1 LLASTPVTLRA
12 VVWDMGGVIV
22 RTHDHSRRSQ
32 WEARLGLSPNE
43 LERMVF
49 RGEAGEKAALGKIGP
64 DEVWT
69 WILGQLGLPPEE
81 RVRLEEDFWAGDRVD
96 YDLVGYIRS
105 LRPRYLTGL
114 LSNAW
119 TDLRRFL
126 EVEWKIADAFD
137 AIVISAEVGMA
148 KPDPAIFELALRQ
161 LGVRAEETVYVDDM
175 QENVIAAQTL
185 GLRGVLF
192 QTPEQAIGAVRA
204 ILTEQS

>member
-1 LLASTPVTLRA
+1 MTPRA

-22 RTHDHSRRSQ
+22 RTYDDTRRSQ
-32 WEARLGLSPNE
+32 WEARLGLSPNA

-49 RGEAGEKAALGKIGP
+49 RGEAGEKAALGKIEP

-69 WILGQLGLPPEE
+69 WILGRLGLPPEE
-81 RVRLEEDFWAGDRVD
+81 RLGLEEDFWAGDRVD
-96 YDLVGYIRS
+96 YDLVRYIRS
-105 LRPRYLTGL
+105 LRPSYLTGL

-119 TDLRRFL
+119 TDLRHFL
-126 EVEWKIADAFD
+126 EDEWKIADAFD
-137 AIVISAEVGMA
+137 AIVISAEVGIA

-192 QTPEQAIGAVRA
+192 QTPQQAIEDVRA
-204 ILTEQS
+204 SLIEPS